1 MCTALFVFN
10 LEAKLSPIFT
20 NFHVMRINPG
30 VNPITTNVRSTYGN
44 AHQVVFPSMC
54 CTDTSAQVGMNS
66 NLPQFQER
74 RKFLVKEVS
83 KVICLI

>member
-1 MCTALFVFN
+1 MCEVAFLFFLIVSKSM
-10 LEAKLSPIFT
+10 LIAHT
-20 NFHVMRINPG
+20 RRANPG
-30 VNPITTNVRSTYGN
+30 VNSITASVRSTYGN
-44 AHQVVFPSMC
+44 AHQTVFPSMC

-66 NLPQFQER
+66 NLSQFQER